1 MERKDFRKD
10 DPVPESR
17 GRDKM
22 SQGVCVDFSTSIEE
36 KTENY
41 SVGKGGAYRAGGPDP
56 EHPETKGRSDTR
68 KLKIGYRRDL
78 NTSYFII
85 ESDRFYQADYQMK
98 MLTNNQIPGLLL
110 VKGRGVNGRS
120 RYEYEIQGKHSLEFL
135 TQKGPVTYEMIIA
148 IIEDLLAVMEE
159 MRDYLL
165 SPNQLLLDPRSIFM
179 EGGRYYFCY
188 YPSNVKGISESFHE
202 LAEFFVRE
210 TDYQDRSGIYIS
222 YALHKMTIQ
231 ENYQICQV
239 IEEILA
245 HQKEGSNLEDQD
257 EGEYQEEYYE
267 YGEKDEQEEYEE
279 DSCENHYD
287 DWGLEDRPIGDVIR
301 EKVGGW
307 GLIKNLFSHGFKG
320 TKEKLMNGQRNV
332 EYRKKY

>member
-120 RYEYEIQGKHSLEFL
+120 RYEYEIQGIHSLEFL

-188 YPSNVKGISESFHE
+188 YPPNVKGILESFHE

-245 HQKEGSNLEDQD
+245 HQKEGSNLLDPRSIFME
-257 EGEYQEEYYE
+257 
-267 YGEKDEQEEYEE
+267 
-279 DSCENHYD
+279 
-287 DWGLEDRPIGDVIR
+287 
-301 EKVGGW
+301 
-307 GLIKNLFSHGFKG
+307 
-320 TKEKLMNGQRNV
+320 
-332 EYRKKY
+332 